1 MVEKSQQQQP
11 FVGAET
17 QRDQRS
23 ISTKNLQGSGYTV
36 GEVLR
41 VQLQIILYIVKNWR
55 WRESNPR
62 PEARTKNLYRFSCCL
77 LQRGKHNSSS
87 LKLAVCRIK
96 FPYLYA
102 ALQAGES
109 RFVTSIPELGTA
121 PRVPVTANY
130 AASANSGLLAVIIV
144 PLLGD
149 WRSTCNPWSINT
161 PVEAGTPPCF
171 SDQ

>member
-1 MVEKSQQQQP
+1 MGE
-11 FVGAET
+11 G
-17 QRDQRS
+17 RS
-23 ISTKNLQGSGYTV
+23 VVRFYLLPLKELSESRSFEN
-36 GEVLR
+36 R
-41 VQLQIILYIVKNWR
+41 WR

-62 PEARTKNLYRFSCCL
+62 PEAHTKNLYRFSCCL

-149 WRSTCNPWSINT
+149 WRSTCNPWSTKPQSKPVHPHVFQINSLYHVG
-161 PVEAGTPPCF
+161 PVLPHALNLV
-171 SDQ
+171 S